1 LRLVRL
7 ELFGFKSFCERTVFH
22 FNEGI
27 TSIVGPN
34 GCGKSNIVDAIIW
47 TLGERGTRSLR
58 IKDMDDVIFH
68 GSNGRKGLNIAEVTI
83 TLSDEKGEYSVRRR
97 IFRDGTNEYFL
108 NGRPVRLKDIHDF
121 FLGTGVGTNSY
132 AIIEQGRIEAFVQMK
147 PKERKILIDE
157 AGGITRFKEKKEEAE
172 KRLEEVRLN
181 LERVEDILREVQS
194 SYKKAELEWERWK
207 RYMELV
213 ERKRGVEIQILLDG
227 LRRMK
232 RNFDRANEKF
242 LRLREEINKKMD
254 EERALEERLNLK
266 GRELSLNEKVLTEL
280 ELKVVAKEKDF
291 EAKLKE
297 INYKR
302 NEISLLSLR
311 QKEIEEKIKDTTE
324 KIIFCE
330 EELKRLTVE
339 ESKVTEYINRRSSEL
354 KALVDLV
361 NEMKEEMKGKEMELE
376 KKRMEFFGTVSELT
390 EVNNKIS
397 EIERKK
403 RERDERERRIKE
415 EKEGLEKRISSL
427 EEQILNLKV
436 RLESKK
442 AELAECE
449 KKLSKRNRELMTLK
463 EQIEERERLIT
474 SFRME
479 KKAKEEY
486 LRELGQLTGQKKENG
501 GQKKLIDVIKVNQIE
516 EALLERYFGRELECY
531 VIEEGAHTLHEY
543 LTAPGNYIFFPEKG
557 IFEKREDGIAIKFK
571 WVESGKEALDR
582 ILSGEEGIFV
592 NGSIVIDSRGI
603 ILKESN
609 RDTIDLK
616 AEKERRRIQKE
627 IGELEEKIEFVSKE
641 HSELLS
647 SWNNLERD
655 HRDFMQKI
663 GSLKKEN
670 ENLEK
675 EIWTYE
681 AVLKEAEER
690 LRRLDDFEALEEE
703 TILDSETQTDLYER
717 KELLSKK
724 KDESDS
730 EIRSLKFL
738 VEESR
743 RSLEEVWERQRKLE
757 IELEREK
764 SKIPRIQAEKGN
776 RMKELKELKDL
787 ELRLFSEREECKK
800 RIETEILS
808 LEALEKDCELIK
820 EECNSNAKRV
830 EELKIGIGLLHEE
843 RERMGSEL
851 KEKRKE
857 IERIRAKSEALEK
870 EVLLLS
876 EKISQVEKVLSS
888 TYNIDPEM
896 AEGEL
901 SPPSV
906 LEEER
911 RAIEEEIESLGEI
924 NFRAEKEYYELKE
937 RAEFLEKQKEDLK
950 SAMESLRRTISKIDS
965 VSKDIF
971 FETLDRVNDYYKRY
985 VHRLFLGG
993 EGYLKYN
1000 PETEGVEMF
1009 AQPQGKKITR
1019 MEMLSGGE
1027 KALSSLA
1034 LLLALIE
1041 VNPPPFCFMDEIDA
1055 PLDDA
1060 NLTYLL
1066 QMIKDLSKKTQI
1078 IFITHNR
1085 LTMEVSGTIYGITM
1099 EEEGVSKIVS
1109 VRL

>member
-1 LRLVRL
+1 
-7 ELFGFKSFCERTVFH
+7 
-22 FNEGI
+22 
-27 TSIVGPN
+27 
-34 GCGKSNIVDAIIW
+34 
-47 TLGERGTRSLR
+47 
-58 IKDMDDVIFH
+58 
-68 GSNGRKGLNIAEVTI
+68 
-83 TLSDEKGEYSVRRR
+83 
-97 IFRDGTNEYFL
+97 
-108 NGRPVRLKDIHDF
+108 
-121 FLGTGVGTNSY
+121 
-132 AIIEQGRIEAFVQMK
+132 
-147 PKERKILIDE
+147 
-157 AGGITRFKEKKEEAE
+157 
-172 KRLEEVRLN
+172 
-181 LERVEDILREVQS
+181 
-194 SYKKAELEWERWK
+194 
-207 RYMELV
+207 
-213 ERKRGVEIQILLDG
+213 
-227 LRRMK
+227 
-232 RNFDRANEKF
+232 
-242 LRLREEINKKMD
+242 
-254 EERALEERLNLK
+254 
-266 GRELSLNEKVLTEL
+266 
-280 ELKVVAKEKDF
+280 
-291 EAKLKE
+291 
-297 INYKR
+297 
-302 NEISLLSLR
+302 
-311 QKEIEEKIKDTTE
+311 
-324 KIIFCE
+324 
-330 EELKRLTVE
+330 
-339 ESKVTEYINRRSSEL
+339 
-354 KALVDLV
+354 
-361 NEMKEEMKGKEMELE
+361 
-376 KKRMEFFGTVSELT
+376 
-390 EVNNKIS
+390 
-397 EIERKK
+397 
-403 RERDERERRIKE
+403 
-415 EKEGLEKRISSL
+415 
-427 EEQILNLKV
+427 
-436 RLESKK
+436 
-442 AELAECE
+442 
-449 KKLSKRNRELMTLK
+449 
-463 EQIEERERLIT
+463 
-474 SFRME
+474 
-479 KKAKEEY
+479 
-486 LRELGQLTGQKKENG
+486 
-501 GQKKLIDVIKVNQIE
+501 VIKVNQIE

-703 TILDSETQTDLYER
+703 TILDSETQTDLYEK

-764 SKIPRIQAEKGN
+764 SKILRIQAEKGN

-888 TYNIDPEM
+888 TYNVDPEI